1 MHSRICRLKSEV
13 IAMNESLK
21 KPEKYRKRYMKS
33 HKMLTLLLDR
43 QVDADIIE
51 WLETKDNRSEAV
63 RKLIRK
69 EINK

>member
-1 MHSRICRLKSEV
+1 
-13 IAMNESLK
+13 MNESLK

-51 WLETKDNRSEAV
+51 WLESKDNRSEAV